1 MIDDASKA
9 VWQRHFTPFLHPHL
23 PVLATLMETADKLN
37 AARGF
42 IEPLSHGDVS
52 EREAGLF
59 VGNLAIR
66 YGMTMLDHLG
76 FGDGDE
82 YPLPIHLD
90 QAKNALKN
98 LVDSINENIQ
108 LGQIAVGG
116 TDEEAEDSNVAT
128 EDEDTGDASR
138 RPASAVAGTAKRPK
152 RSETPDKYEADLRVK
167 RFTDNHPNA
176 TVKEVVAETGISAGR
191 ISKLESWRRLM
202 AQRKA
207 DRLPLK
213 KSERQL
219 TDKMLAVRGTDDDPV
234 EKVMEDEAIWLWLLD
249 ITPVKKKAD
258 LWLLDDVGKANL
270 IEASRKRYREGEP
283 GDTHFQQDS
292 DLRFLYP
299 LIQFASY
306 YFLPHRIGGDRGQA
320 CPNGSVCS
328 G

>member
-1 MIDDASKA
+1 MDDASKA
-9 VWQRHFTPFLHPHL
+9 VWKRQFTPFLHPHL

-82 YPLPIHLD
+82 YTLPIHLD

-98 LVDSINENIQ
+98 LVDSINENVKF
-108 LGQIAVGG
+108 GQFAVGG
-116 TDEEAEDSNVAT
+116 SDEEADDSDVAT
-128 EDEDTGDASR
+128 EDEGIGDASR
-138 RPASAVAGTAKRPK
+138 RPGSADTGTAKRPK

-167 RFTDNHPNA
+167 KFIDSNPNA
-176 TVKEVVAETGISAGR
+176 TVKEVVAATGISAGR
-191 ISKLESWRRLM
+191 IPGLGSGRRLM

-207 DRLPLK
+207 DRQPSK
-213 KSERQL
+213 KLERQL

-234 EKVMEDEAIWLWLLD
+234 EKVIEDEAIWSWLLE

-258 LWLLDDVGKANL
+258 LWLLDEVGSANL
-270 IEASRKRYREGEP
+270 IEGSRKKYRDAHPQPDE
-283 GDTHFQQDS
+283 
-292 DLRFLYP
+292 
-299 LIQFASY
+299 
-306 YFLPHRIGGDRGQA
+306 
-320 CPNGSVCS
+320 
-328 G
+328 